1 MPAPYLFGQNL
12 TFEFFPLAYDSSLTS
27 AQLANLTLV
36 NAYVFSDQN
45 KPVSVAASQA
55 GTGAFQG
62 PITSWTAGNGGF
74 SFSIAAINDPSPEL
88 YLSRYIFWVAVNFR
102 LDAGAQVQTVLAPLE
117 LWRVDAS
124 FTRIGTDDATLEQF
138 FPTIDSLYTQN
149 QQLAAISAA
158 TLAIKGR
165 VKAQGFDWARV
176 YRLDRLNLIVAYK
189 ALVILFVGQTTGT
202 GSRFPDLV
210 EYYSAELEAALRSLS
225 MEYEDEVDRSPNEI
239 KKPSAFKVLFR

>member
-1 MPAPYLFGQNL
+1 MGAPYLFGQNL
-12 TFEFFPLAYDSSLTS
+12 TFEFYPLAYDSSLSS
-27 AQLANLTLV
+27 AQLLNISLV
-36 NAYVFSDQN
+36 NAYVFTDIA

-55 GTGAFQG
+55 GTGASQG

-74 SFSIAAINDPSPEL
+74 SFSISSINDPSPEL
-88 YLSRYIFWVAVNFR
+88 YLSRYIYWVAVNFR
-102 LDAGAQVQTVLAPLE
+102 LDTGAQIQTVLAPLE

-138 FPTIDSLYTQN
+138 FPSIDSLYTQA

-158 TLAIKGR
+158 TLAIKSR
-165 VKAQGFDWARV
+165 IKAQGFDWARI

-189 ALVILFVGQTTGT
+189 ALVILFIGQTTGS

-210 EYYSAELEAALRSLS
+210 EYYTGELEAALKSLT
-225 MEYEDEVDRSPNEI
+225 MEYEDDSRAPEVVKQPN
-239 KKPSAFKVLFR
+239 AFKVLFR

>member
-12 TFEFFPLAYDSSLTS
+12 VFEFFPLAYDSSLTAS
-27 AQLANLTLV
+27 QLTNMSLV
-36 NAYVFSDQN
+36 NAYVFTDQA
-45 KPVSVAASQA
+45 KPGGVAASQA

-74 SFSIAAINDPSPEL
+74 TLALSAINDPSPQL
-88 YLSRYIFWVAVNFR
+88 YLSRYIYWVAVNFR
-102 LDAGAQVQTVLAPLE
+102 LDAGAQIQTVLAPLE

-138 FPTIDSLYTQN
+138 FPSIDSLYTQA
-149 QQLAAISAA
+149 QQLSAISAA
-158 TLAIKGR
+158 ILAIRAR
-165 VKAQGFDWARV
+165 VKAQGFDWARI

-189 ALVILFVGQTTGT
+189 ALQILFVGQTTGS

-210 EYYSAELEAALRSLS
+210 EYYSNELEASLRSL
-225 MEYEDEVDRSPNEI
+225 MLEYKNDVDRAPEDI
-239 KKPSAFKVLFR
+239 KKPNAFKVLFR